1 MLTARRSNESTNN
14 AYSTSSKSAGVQVLE
29 SPETY
34 EEKNSATTVMSDNA
48 AAEMHKNLEKLL
60 NYDRYSA
67 EMQEEVVS
75 ESAMVVSDI
84 SEEDIRPTSTTM
96 QFGEDIDVI
105 REEMSKS
112 KEEDEEHSYRLNN
125 KGRVVLALYAVVVSV
140 IMALIIIN
148 TGVLSNLSEETASR
162 SAELNEAMNRHV
174 EIQTEIE
181 HMSSDEYIIDK
192 AVNEMGMI
200 KG

>member
-29 SPETY
+29 RPETY
-34 EEKNSATTVMSDNA
+34 EEKNSATPVISDNA

-112 KEEDEEHSYRLNN
+112 KEDEEHSYRLNN

-181 HMSSDEYIIDK
+181 HMSSDEYIKGK
-192 AVNEMGMI
+192 ANEMGMI
-200 KG
+200 KR

>member
-29 SPETY
+29 RPETY
-34 EEKNSATTVMSDNA
+34 EEKNSATPVISDNA

-112 KEEDEEHSYRLNN
+112 KEDEEHSYRLNN

-181 HMSSDEYIIDK
+181 YMSSNEYINGK
-192 AVNEMGMI
+192 ANEMGMI
-200 KG
+200 KR